1 MRRQRRD
8 ALPSSPSWP
17 RRRALP
23 AQPYPAVPSPARLV
37 WQEGVQYPM
46 SADEVWLHKLILE
59 VDRARKHDSKH
70 VTTALVL
77 MNDGGGVVEALLI
90 D

>member
-1 MRRQRRD
+1 
-8 ALPSSPSWP
+8 
-17 RRRALP
+17 
-23 AQPYPAVPSPARLV
+23 
-37 WQEGVQYPM
+37 M